1 MADMH
6 ATLMIHPIGNFP
18 IVQSGDDLAL
28 PIINALLATNLSLED
43 GDVVVVAQKIVS
55 LSENRLVRLDD
66 VHVSPAAEGLAAETD
81 KDPRLVELILRESS
95 AVIRKKPGVI
105 IVRHRLG
112 LIGAN
117 AGVDQSN
124 IDHSDGECALLL
136 PQDPDRSAKLLG
148 KELMKATG
156 KKLGIVISDSM
167 NRPWRL
173 GSIGAAIGCAGIT
186 VLDDR
191 CGQPDLFGRELQ
203 ATVTNQA
210 DAIAAAAVL
219 VMGECSERIP
229 VVIVRGLTASGSEQ
243 TARDCIRPVT
253 DDMFL

>member
-1 MADMH
+1 MQPTLSIFPIAD
-6 ATLMIHPIGNFP
+6 IP

-28 PIINALLATNLSLED
+28 LIGNALSPTNLKLED

-55 LSENRLVRLDD
+55 LSENRLVRLHD
-66 VHVSPAAEGLAAETD
+66 VEVSPAAEALAAETD

-105 IVRHRLG
+105 IARHRLG
-112 LIGAN
+112 FVGAN

-136 PQDPDRSAKLLG
+136 PDDPDRSAKELR
-148 KELMKATG
+148 ESLMKATG
-156 KKLGIVISDSM
+156 KTLGIVVSDSM

-173 GSIGAAIGCAGIT
+173 GSIGTAIGSAGIS
-186 VLDDR
+186 VLNDR
-191 CGQPDLFGRELQ
+191 CGQPDLFGRDLK

-210 DAIAAAAVL
+210 DGIAAAAVL
-219 VMGECSERIP
+219 VMGESTERVP
-229 VVIVRGLTASGSEQ
+229 VVIVRGMAARDSAQ
-243 TARDCIRPVT
+243 MARDCIRPAAA
-253 DDMFL
+253 DLFL

>member
-1 MADMH
+1 MH
-6 ATLMIHPIGNFP
+6 ASVSLHPIENFP
-18 IVQSGDDLAL
+18 MVQSGDDLAL
-28 PIINALLATNLSLED
+28 LIGNALSASKLSLED

-55 LSENRLVRLDD
+55 LSENRLVRLND
-66 VHVSPAAEGLAAETD
+66 VNVSPAATDLAAETD

-105 IVRHRLG
+105 IARHRLG
-112 LIGAN
+112 LVGAN

-124 IDHSDGECALLL
+124 IDHSNGECALLL
-136 PQDPDRSAKLLG
+136 PEDPDRSAKALRDA
-148 KELMKATG
+148 LMKATG
-156 KKLGIVISDSM
+156 KILGIVISDSM

-173 GSIGAAIGCAGIT
+173 GSTGTAIGSAGIT

-191 CGQPDLFGRELQ
+191 CGQPDLFGRELK

-219 VMGECSERIP
+219 VMGESTERVP
-229 VVIVRGLTASGSEQ
+229 VAIVRGLAARESGQ
-243 TARDCIRPVT
+243 MARDCVRPVA
-253 DDMFL
+253 DDLFV

>member
-1 MADMH
+1 MH
-6 ATLMIHPIGNFP
+6 ASVSIHPLANFP

-28 PIINALLATNLSLED
+28 FIGDALSATNLSLED

-66 VHVSPAAEGLAAETD
+66 VDVSPAAAALAAETD
-81 KDPRLVELILRESS
+81 KDPRVVELILQESA

-105 IVRHRLG
+105 IAQHRLG
-112 LIGAN
+112 FVGAN

-124 IDHSDGECALLL
+124 IDHSNGECALLL
-136 PQDPDRSAKLLG
+136 PDDPDRSAKTLREALL
-148 KELMKATG
+148 KATG
-156 KKLGIVISDSM
+156 KTLGVVVSDSM

-173 GSIGAAIGCAGIT
+173 GSIGSAIGSAGIT

-191 CGQPDLFGRELQ
+191 CGQPDLYGRELK

-219 VMGECSERIP
+219 VMGESTERVP
-229 VVIVRGLTASGSEQ
+229 VVIVRGVAARDSGQ
-243 TARDCIRPVT
+243 KARDCIRAVA
-253 DDMFL
+253 DDLFL

>member
-1 MADMH
+1 MQPTLSIFPIAD
-6 ATLMIHPIGNFP
+6 IP

-28 PIINALLATNLSLED
+28 LIGNALSPTNLKLED

-55 LSENRLVRLDD
+55 LSENRLVRLHD
-66 VHVSPAAEGLAAETD
+66 VEVSPAAEALAAETD

-105 IVRHRLG
+105 IARHRLG
-112 LIGAN
+112 FVGAN

-136 PQDPDRSAKLLG
+136 PDDPDRSAKVLRDS
-148 KELMKATG
+148 LMKATG
-156 KKLGIVISDSM
+156 KTLGIVVSDSM

-173 GSIGAAIGCAGIT
+173 GSIGTAIGSAGIS
-186 VLDDR
+186 VLNDR
-191 CGQPDLFGRELQ
+191 CGQPDLFGRDLK

-210 DAIAAAAVL
+210 DGIAAAAVL
-219 VMGECSERIP
+219 VMGESTERVP
-229 VVIVRGLTASGSEQ
+229 VVIVRGMAARDSAQ
-243 TARDCIRPVT
+243 MARDCIRPAAE
-253 DDMFL
+253 DLFL

>member
-1 MADMH
+1 MKQA
-6 ATLMIHPIGNFP
+6 LSILPIANIP
-18 IVQSGDDLAL
+18 IVQPGGDLAL
-28 PIINALLATNLSLED
+28 LIGDALSAANLTVED

-66 VHVSPAAEGLAAETD
+66 VDVSPAAERLAAETD

-105 IVRHRLG
+105 IARHRLG
-112 LIGAN
+112 LVGAN

-124 IDHSDGECALLL
+124 IDHSDGACALLL
-136 PQDPDRSAKLLG
+136 PEDPDRSATALR
-148 KELMKATG
+148 EALMKATG
-156 KKLGIVISDSM
+156 KSLGVVVSDSM

-173 GSIGAAIGCAGIT
+173 GSIGTAIGSAGIA
-186 VLDDR
+186 VIDDR

-219 VMGECSERIP
+219 VMGESTERVP
-229 VVIVRGLTASGSEQ
+229 AVIVRGLAARDSGQ
-243 TARDCIRPVT
+243 MARDCIRPAA
-253 DDMFL
+253 DDLFL